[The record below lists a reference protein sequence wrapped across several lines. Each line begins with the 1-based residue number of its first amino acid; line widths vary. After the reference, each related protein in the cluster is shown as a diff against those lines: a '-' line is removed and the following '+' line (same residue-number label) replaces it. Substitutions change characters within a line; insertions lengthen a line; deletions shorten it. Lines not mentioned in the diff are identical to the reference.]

1 MSENPYEAP
10 AAQTEVIGIRGGGTS
25 KDVQQVATY
34 QKGLLYCILAY
45 LIMVGSQFFLP
56 ETARIFLG
64 IGMIVI
70 GLTSAVFVILLSMK
84 VYHPALGILFAI
96 LTCVPLL
103 GLIVLLFINQKA
115 TNMLKQNGIEVGLL
129 GAKTPIE

>member
-10 AAQTEVIGIRGGGTS
+10 AAQPAAVGIRGGGTS

-34 QKGLLYCILAY
+34 QKGVLYCILAY
-45 LIMVGSQFFLP
+45 ILLVISQFFMP
-56 ETARIFLG
+56 ESLRFLIAFAG
-64 IGMIVI
+64 IAIV
-70 GLTSAVFVILLSMK
+70 LTSAVFVILLSMK

-103 GLIVLLFINQKA
+103 GLLVLLLINQRA
-115 TNMLKQNGIEVGLL
+115 TKTLKENGIEVGLL
-129 GAKTPIE
+129 GAKTPLS